1 MWVNP
6 VWLAIAL
13 QRDVFPVP
21 GVPVTRMLGLRS
33 AAGSQVP
40 RSILR
45 HARAA
50 AHLAAFA
57 SMYGKHKTKDIRI
70 G

>member
-50 AHLAAFA
+50 FA